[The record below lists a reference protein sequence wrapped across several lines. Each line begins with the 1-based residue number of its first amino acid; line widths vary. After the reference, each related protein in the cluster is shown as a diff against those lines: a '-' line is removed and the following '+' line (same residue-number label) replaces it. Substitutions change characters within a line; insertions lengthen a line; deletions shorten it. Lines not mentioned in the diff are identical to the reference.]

1 MAFVVSAIF
10 APDPPKA
17 PDYTGAANAT
27 AAGNLA
33 ASKYATEANRVN
45 TYTPYGSL
53 TYAQDPTNTNKWTST
68 TTLAPAQQA
77 LLDQQ
82 NKTSQNL
89 AQMQDSATTRV
100 GGMMG
105 QPMPAAYDPN
115 QATNNAA
122 GLLDARLLPQQ
133 QRDMSQLQTQL
144 ANQGITQGS
153 EAYNNAMDTIG
164 RQQNDARQQN
174 QLQGINLGMS
184 QQGQQYT
191 QASTNR
197 NVPIN
202 ELNALRTGAQV
213 TNPTFQNSPQQQTT
227 AGPNLLA
234 ATTAQGQFNQGL
246 YNSQVGQ
253 FNAQLGAAS
262 GLGAAGIQSS
272 DRRLKKNIR
281 KVGTYNGLNVYSYR
295 YKSGGPMQIG
305 VMAQEVMEVNPS
317 AVHIMPDGFMAVN
330 YGAL

>member
-1 MAFVVSAIF
+1 MGKPSA
-10 APDPPKA
+10 PPA
-17 PDYTGAANAT
+17 PDYAGAANAT

-33 ASKYATEANRVN
+33 ATKYATEANRVN

-53 TYAQDPTNTNKWTST
+53 TYTQDPKNDNKWTST
-68 TTLAPAQQA
+68 TTLAPDQQK

-89 AQMQDSATTRV
+89 AAMQDYATQRV
-100 GGMMG
+100 GSTMG
-105 QPMPAAYDPN
+105 QAIPGSYDPT

-122 GLLDARLLPQQ
+122 ALLDARLLPQQ
-133 QRDMSQLQTQL
+133 QKDTAAMQSQL
-144 ANQGITQGS
+144 ANQGIVQGS
-153 EAYNNAMDTIG
+153 EAYNNEMDRLG

-184 QQGQQYT
+184 QQGQQYN
-191 QASTNR
+191 QATANR
-197 NVPIN
+197 NVPLN

-213 TNPTFQNSPQQQTT
+213 TNPTFQQAPMQQTT
-227 AGPNLLA
+227 AGPDMMGA
-234 ATTAQGQFNQGL
+234 ANAQNQYNMGL
-246 YNSQVGQ
+246 YNSQVGTM
-253 FNAQLGAAS
+253 NGLMGAGAMLGSAA
-262 GLGAAGIQSS
+262 LMAPVAS

-281 KVGTYNGLNVYSYR
+281 KVGQLDNGLNVYSYR

-317 AVHIMPDGFMAVN
+317 AVHIMPDGFMAVD